1 MRKRRK
7 KLIGNLLLQLLVT
20 GVLLVGFALPHH
32 VIPRMRAKA
41 VQTAPVATATPMPL
55 STPTPAPTAEPETEA
70 PTETEA
76 PDTRTE
82 WQKKFADHFTDEVI
96 VTENS
101 YSSPNVSITIE
112 KKDYISAMDGQK
124 SVYFVADVYVG
135 SIECFGSSLLHNQ
148 LTYYATAPM
157 AECAA
162 EVNAICAIN
171 GDFTC
176 YQDFDGYAV
185 TFRNGQ
191 LFRKGDYSTYQVCA
205 LFNDGTMET
214 YFPKEYSFDALME
227 RGLWQFWHFGP
238 LLINADGTP
247 NTKFD
252 WQEGISYNNPR
263 TAVGYYE
270 PGHYCYL
277 VADGRQDGYSAGL
290 KLSELAQLMV
300 DMGCKTAYNLDGGGS
315 AQMYFNGATVSSP
328 SNGAPRP
335 LGDILYVCEPTE
347 KEANG

>member
-1 MRKRRK
+1 MRMKRK
-7 KLIGNLLLQLLVT
+7 KLIVNLLLQLLVT

-41 VQTAPVATATPMPL
+41 AQTTAVPIATPMPL
-55 STPTPAPTAEPETEA
+55 TAPTPAPTAESESGEKPEGEA
-70 PTETEA
+70 A
-76 PDTRTE
+76 DTRTE
-82 WQKKFADHFTDEVI
+82 WQKKFAEHFTDEVV

-112 KKDYISAMDGQK
+112 KKDYQSVTDGQK
-124 SVYFVADVYVG
+124 SVYFVADIYVG
-135 SIECFGSSLLHNQ
+135 SIECFSSALLHDQ

-157 AECAA
+157 AECAS

-176 YQDFDGYAV
+176 YQDFDGYAI
-185 TFRNGQ
+185 TFRKGQ
-191 LFRKGDYSTYQVCA
+191 LFRKGEYSTYQVCA

-247 NTKFD
+247 NTRYD
-252 WQEGISYNNPR
+252 WQDGIAYNNPR

-270 PGHYCYL
+270 PGHYCY
-277 VADGRQDGYSAGL
+277 VVVDGRQEGYSAGL
-290 KLSELAQLMV
+290 KLSELAQVMV

-315 AQMYFNGATVSSP
+315 TQLYFNGSIISSP
-328 SNGAPRP
+328 SNGYARSM
-335 LGDILYVCEPTE
+335 GDILYVCDPGE

>member
-7 KLIGNLLLQLLVT
+7 KLILDLVLQLLVT

-32 VIPRMRAKA
+32 VIPRMQAKA
-41 VQTAPVATATPMPL
+41 KLAAA
-55 STPTPAPTAEPETEA
+55 TPTPAPTATPTPAPVIEE

-76 PDTRTE
+76 PDLRSE
-82 WQKKFADHFTDEVI
+82 WQKKFEEHFTDEVV

-101 YSSPNVSITIE
+101 YSSPNVSLTIE
-112 KKDYISAMDGQK
+112 RKEYISDNGAK
-124 SVYFVADVYVG
+124 SVYFVADIYVG
-135 SIECFGSSLLHNQ
+135 SIECFSSSLLHDE

-162 EVNAICAIN
+162 EVNAICAVN

-176 YQDFDGYAV
+176 YQDYDGYAV
-185 TFRNGQ
+185 TYRKGQ
-191 LFRKGDYSTYQVCA
+191 LYRRGDYSTYQVCA

-214 YFPKEYSFDALME
+214 YFPGEYKLDDLLE

-238 LLINADGTP
+238 LLINSDGTA

-252 WQEGISYNNPR
+252 WQEGIAYQNPR

-270 PGHYCYL
+270 PGHYCY
-277 VADGRQDGYSAGL
+277 VVVDGRQDNYSAGL

-300 DMGCKTAYNLDGGGS
+300 DMGCKCAYNLDGGGS
-315 AQMYFNGATVSSP
+315 AQMYFDGRIVSSP
-328 SNGAPRP
+328 SNGGARP
-335 LGDILYVCEPTE
+335 LGDILYVCEPTGRE
-347 KEANG
+347 GQP